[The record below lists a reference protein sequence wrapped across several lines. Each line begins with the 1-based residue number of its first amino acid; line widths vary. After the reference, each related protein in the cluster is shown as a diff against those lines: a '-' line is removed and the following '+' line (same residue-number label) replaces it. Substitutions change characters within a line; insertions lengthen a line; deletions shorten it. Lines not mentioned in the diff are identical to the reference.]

1 MASSPGPSRPTRSV
15 PRSTRRKPRA
25 RPARSASSCSGCPA
39 TGTST
44 CPPTRRTCRGRS
56 RTSSSRRPTWRPLW
70 RVCRTRPQ
78 SPDLKLEPGCSDD
91 QVVKGKA
98 DHRRLRV
105 LVADDAPDV
114 RNLVA
119 AHLKRG
125 GHKVLLA
132 EDGPQALEIAVAEK
146 PDLAI
151 VDIMMPGM
159 NGYQLTEKL
168 RETPVTEELP
178 IIVLTARAGGADRA
192 HALRVG
198 ADAYVQKRFE
208 LQRLTDEIASVMM
221 LADAV

>member
-1 MASSPGPSRPTRSV
+1 MKEHAESRS
-15 PRSTRRKPRA
+15 
-25 RPARSASSCSGCPA
+25 
-39 TGTST
+39 
-44 CPPTRRTCRGRS
+44 
-56 RTSSSRRPTWRPLW
+56 LN
-70 RVCRTRPQ
+70 
-78 SPDLKLEPGCSDD
+78 
-91 QVVKGKA
+91 
-98 DHRRLRV
+98 V
-105 LVADDAPDV
+105 LVVDDAADV

-132 EDGPQALEIAVAEK
+132 EDGPQALLIAAAER

-159 NGYQLTEKL
+159 NGYELTQAL
-168 RETPVTEELP
+168 REMPKTEELP

-198 ADAYVQKRFE
+198 ADAYVQKPFE

-221 LADAV
+221 LASDAA